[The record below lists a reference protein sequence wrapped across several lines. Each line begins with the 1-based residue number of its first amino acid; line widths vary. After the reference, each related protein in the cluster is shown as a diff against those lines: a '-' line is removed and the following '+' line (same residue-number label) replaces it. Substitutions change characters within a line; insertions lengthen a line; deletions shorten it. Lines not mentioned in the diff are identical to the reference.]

1 MYIANSRAATK
12 MQLWKAFNRY
22 AKRREN
28 RNHIK
33 CSFIYNCQ
41 NLKATKISFGRW
53 VNKQTVVHPEKKIF
67 SAKKKWAIKSR
78 KTQRKV
84 KCVLL
89 AKWWSQFEKATWW
102 FQLWHFGKGKT
113 METIKRSVWP
123 EANGEGRQAEQ
134 RVLRA
139 VNLPLVILHWWIHAI
154 KHLSKPTEHWEWT
167 LRMCQR
173 RFTDC
178 NNCTTAERMLVV
190 GEVVLVW
197 GQWAYKNLHFLY
209 NFSMNLKSL

>member
-1 MYIANSRAATK
+1 M
-12 MQLWKAFNRY
+12 
-22 AKRREN
+22 
-28 RNHIK
+28 
-33 CSFIYNCQ
+33 
-41 NLKATKISFGRW
+41 
-53 VNKQTVVHPEKKIF
+53 NKQTVVHPEKKIF
-67 SAKKKWAIKSR
+67 SAKKKWAIKLR

-123 EANGEGRQAEQ
+123 EANGEGRMNRQNREFWGQ
-134 RVLRA
+134 
-139 VNLPLVILHWWIHAI
+139 WIYPSWYYTGGSMLLNI
-154 KHLSKPTEHWEWT
+154 CPNPQNTWEWT

-178 NNCTTAERMLVV
+178 NKCTTAERMLVV

-209 NFSMNLKSL
+209 NFSMNVKLL